1 MSQLTQ
7 NRRSFLKMAGVA
19 GGGLI
24 LGIPLVGCSS
34 AKPPAY
40 QPEAQALAPNA
51 FLQITSDNRI
61 HFYLPNSE
69 MGQGVYQGL
78 TTLVAEELEV
88 SPDAIEVHHADVH
101 KAYRNPEFSMQGT
114 GGSTSLRANYQR
126 LRQAGA
132 NAREVLRAAAAQQL
146 RAPVAELQLQ
156 EGQVLWQG
164 NRYPYGDFAALAS
177 TLPVPEDTPLKAP
190 KDFALIGKDRPRLDA
205 VAKVTGSAEFG
216 IDIEI
221 PDLYRAVLVRCPVYG
236 GQAKSFNADPVKV
249 MPGVKTVVN
258 VFNGVAVV
266 ADTYWQAR
274 QAVAQLEVEWE
285 LPEEL
290 SQWSSDVLQK
300 EFETALDTEKGEKAE
315 KVGDGANA
323 LADAAKTVS
332 AQYWA
337 PYLAHAAME
346 PLNCTVQLQPDR
358 CDVWT
363 GTQMPE
369 GAQGIAALHA
379 GLDKDQVAIHSTFL
393 GGGFGRRGNLDY
405 VAEAV
410 SIAKATGLAIQLVWS
425 REDDT
430 RHDWYRPAAMARF
443 EAGLDDQGQLQ
454 SWSVKHVSPNMM
466 PHVMDEAVDAMLHGA
481 VPSRF
486 ADWLSK
492 RGYGLFENWVVE
504 PFSVE
509 GLAEDYDAPHKEVR
523 HITRDPGLRVGFW
536 RSVGHSFS
544 GFFKESFM
552 DELAVAANR
561 DPLEMRLDHTRNNPR
576 LHQVIQQVADLAGW
590 GKPLPPGH
598 FQGIAAQ
605 KSFDTYVA
613 QVAEVSVDNGQ
624 IKVHKVFCAVDCGLA
639 VNPDVVKAQM
649 ESGII
654 FGLTAA
660 LYGEITLQDGAV
672 VQSNF
677 HDYPM
682 LRMNESPS
690 IEVTIVASQEDPTGV
705 GEPGVPP
712 IAAAVANA
720 VFAATG
726 QRLRSLPLKLG

>member
-1 MSQLTQ
+1 MSQLSQ
-7 NRRSFLKMAGVA
+7 SRRSFLKMAGLA

-24 LGIPLVGCSS
+24 LGIPLAGCSS
-34 AKPPAY
+34 AKAPAF
-40 QPEAQALAPNA
+40 QTEPQALAPNA

-61 HFYLPNSE
+61 FFYLPNSE
-69 MGQGVYQGL
+69 MGQGVYSGL

-88 SPDAIEVHHADVH
+88 PPEAIEVRHADVH
-101 KAYRNPEFSMQGT
+101 RAYRNPDFGMQGT
-114 GGSTSLRANYQR
+114 GGSTSLKGNYQR

-146 RAPVAELQLQ
+146 NAPSTELQLKQ
-156 EGQVLWQG
+156 GQVFWQG
-164 NRYPYGDFAALAS
+164 NRYPYGQFAALAS

-190 KDFALIGKDRPRLDA
+190 KDFTLIGKDRPRLDA
-205 VAKVTGSAEFG
+205 IAKTTGTAEFG

-221 PDLYRAVLVRCPVYG
+221 PDLYRAVLVRCPVFG
-236 GQAKSFNADPVKV
+236 GQAKGFNAEPIKAL
-249 MPGVKTVVN
+249 PGVKTVVSS
-258 VFNGVAVV
+258 FNGVAVV
-266 ADTYWQAR
+266 AETYWQAR
-274 QAVAQLEVEWE
+274 KAAAQLEVEWD
-285 LPEEL
+285 LPEKL
-290 SQWSSDVLQK
+290 SRWSSDALQE
-300 EFETALDTEKGEKAE
+300 EFKGALDSEKGEKAE
-315 KVGDGANA
+315 KIGKGAAA
-323 LADAAKTVS
+323 LAKAAKTVS
-332 AQYWA
+332 ADYWA
-337 PYLAHAAME
+337 PYLAHATLE
-346 PLNCTVQLQPDR
+346 PLNCTVRLQPDH
-358 CDVWT
+358 CDVWV

-443 EAGLDDQGQLQ
+443 EAGLDEQGQLH
-454 SWSVKHVSPNMM
+454 SWSVKRVGPNMM
-466 PHVMDEAVDAMLHGA
+466 PYVMDEAVDAMLYGA
-481 VPSRF
+481 VPTRF

-492 RGYGLFENWVVE
+492 RGFDLFESWVVE
-504 PFSVE
+504 PFGVE
-509 GLAEDYDAPHKEVR
+509 GLFEDYEAPNKEIR

-552 DELAVAANR
+552 DELAHAANR
-561 DPLEMRLDHTRNNPR
+561 DPLEMRLAHTQNNPR
-576 LHQVIQQVADLAGW
+576 LRQVIQQAADLAGW
-590 GKPLPPGH
+590 GKPLAPGH

-613 QVAEVSVDNGQ
+613 QVAEVSVVNNQ
-624 IKVHKVFCAVDCGLA
+624 IRVHRVFCAVDCGLV
-639 VNPDVVKAQM
+639 VNPDIVKAQM

-660 LYGEITLQDGAV
+660 LHGEITLQDGAV

-690 IEVTIVASQEDPTGV
+690 IEVRVVASQEEPSGV

-712 IAAAVANA
+712 IAPAVANA
-720 VFAATG
+720 LFAATG